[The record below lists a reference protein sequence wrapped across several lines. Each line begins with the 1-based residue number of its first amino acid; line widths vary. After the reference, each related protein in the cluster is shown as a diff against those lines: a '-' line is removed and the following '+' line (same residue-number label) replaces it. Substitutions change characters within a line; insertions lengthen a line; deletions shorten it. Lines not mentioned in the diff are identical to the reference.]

1 MNTKFGCNFLLVNN
15 ATGSQSL
22 SYPYYENVCLL
33 IVANANVSGL
43 YVKYDEIV
51 SSSFKISKYSPQ
63 FNMLTISISSSN

>member
-1 MNTKFGCNFLLVNN
+1 MVNN
-15 ATGSQSL
+15 ATGFQSSL
-22 SYPYYENVCLL
+22 YPYYENVYLL

-63 FNMLTISISSSN
+63 FNILTISISSSN